1 MVEAA
6 ADETDFWGT
15 TASEIQT
22 GVTVSGNRITGTLT
36 KQTSGQIVTDWGQG
50 YFIGLHFTPDSDATV
65 TKVGL
70 APSQGSGLVAL
81 DPDGLALLKLTDI
94 TTQRVKVI
102 SSRPGEEKTWFFD
115 LSGLTLA
122 E

>member
-1 MVEAA
+1 MY
-6 ADETDFWGT
+6 
-15 TASEIQT
+15 
-22 GVTVSGNRITGTLT
+22 
-36 KQTSGQIVTDWGQG
+36 KQTSGQIVTDWDQG

-70 APSQGSGLVAL
+70 APSAGSGLVAL

-94 TTQRVKVI
+94 TTQRLKVV
-102 SSRPGEEKTWFFD
+102 SSRTGEEKEWFFD
-115 LSGLTLA
+115 LSGLTLSD